1 MGWSQQVNWRSA
13 KDVYAEYIDCAK
25 RNDVV
30 HYVGRSGAFLKC
42 IDKRNDRPYLVQ
54 LLVHNHRNGEVYV
67 KELDS
72 TYTGANEINI
82 AAADWLRRELA
93 KRNLA
98 PGSIY
103 EADWL
108 AQCERRK
115 RLDKYIENLTPM
127 DKLTAIRDVTMSSGI
142 VFEKGDQFQFLYK
155 RRQKI
160 ICRIAGIQ
168 CAMHYDVFFD
178 TSLRDYPIVAII

>member
-1 MGWSQQVNWRSA
+1 MGWSQQFNWRSA

-25 RNDVV
+25 RNDVI

-54 LLVHNHRNGEVYV
+54 LMVHNHRNGEIYV

-72 TYTGANEINI
+72 TYSGANEVNI

-93 KRNLA
+93 KRNMA

-127 DKLTAIRDVTMSSGI
+127 DTLTAICDFNTTNG
-142 VFEKGDQFQFLYK
+142 FHYHKGDQFQFCYK
-155 RRQKI
+155 RRKKI
-160 ICRIAGIQ
+160 VCKADGIIY
-168 CAMHYDVFFD
+168 AFSYDVFFD
-178 TSLRDYPIVAII
+178 TSLKDFPLVAVA